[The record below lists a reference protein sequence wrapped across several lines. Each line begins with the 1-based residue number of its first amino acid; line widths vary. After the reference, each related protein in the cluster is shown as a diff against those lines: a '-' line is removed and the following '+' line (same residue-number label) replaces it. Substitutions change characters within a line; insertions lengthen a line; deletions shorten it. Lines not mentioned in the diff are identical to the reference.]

1 MNNMFSLKDNKER
14 MLKDN
19 KERMLKDNKERMLK
33 TCTVNSFYG
42 RDNSSNDIRKNSKF
56 GNDKSNGFI

>member
-1 MNNMFSLKDNKER
+1 MFSLKDNKER

-19 KERMLKDNKERMLK
+19 KERMLK
-33 TCTVNSFYG
+33 TWTVNSFYG

>member
-1 MNNMFSLKDNKER
+1 MVKIKMNNMFS
-14 MLKDN
+14 LKDN